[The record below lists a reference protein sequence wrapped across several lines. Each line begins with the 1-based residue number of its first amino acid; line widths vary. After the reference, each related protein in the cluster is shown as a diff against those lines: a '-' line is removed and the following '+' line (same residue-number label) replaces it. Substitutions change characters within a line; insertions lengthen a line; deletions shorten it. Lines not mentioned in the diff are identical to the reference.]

1 MAEVITDFDLDKLIT
16 TEFSDCYYIPNPGN
30 AGDSLIAAGTFDYFD
45 SLPIKWEPGPYNKS
59 YTIDD
64 CLVYGGGGNLVG
76 VYHDCENFLNHNRQ
90 CKLLLLPHTVT
101 NVDTFLVNCP
111 ERLYIGCRESRTYEY
126 VSKFTD
132 NVFLYPDMAYK
143 LQPKLDKKM
152 NMFDEMII
160 HSRGNFFRTDVEKTD
175 IVLPEDNVDLSSRY
189 QHPLCTGFPA
199 RQVTEKLISHVAQYE
214 VIHTNRLHVGIA
226 GQMLGRRVFLY
237 PNSYW
242 KNEEVYNYSMCN
254 DDNVV
259 FVS

>member
-1 MAEVITDFDLDKLIT
+1 
-16 TEFSDCYYIPNPGN
+16 
-30 AGDSLIAAGTFDYFD
+30 
-45 SLPIKWEPGPYNKS
+45 
-59 YTIDD
+59 
-64 CLVYGGGGNLVG
+64 
-76 VYHDCENFLNHNRQ
+76 
-90 CKLLLLPHTVT
+90 
-101 NVDTFLVNCP
+101 
-111 ERLYIGCRESRTYEY
+111 
-126 VSKFTD
+126 
-132 NVFLYPDMAYK
+132 MAYK

-214 VIHTNRLHVGIA
+214 VIHTNRLHAGIA